1 MNWFH
6 RIGLREKVLC
16 TVVFTCLIC
25 GGISLGVGV
34 IFNGLEFREGLIKKS
49 QTIHS
54 RINVASRYV
63 AGQGGLDPMIE
74 RYTKKYQSP
83 SELTEEDKNIILQQV
98 PIYAAMK
105 IGGNDSESEHYNFRV
120 FSDEPRN
127 KDHYATAEEMK
138 IFNKFQ
144 KDPKLEEYILENFK
158 TVTVYRPV
166 RIRKKFGCMTCH
178 GDPKTSPWGNG
189 EDILGYKMENWADG
203 KLHGVFAVSN
213 DISVIKGLDKG
224 FSSTSYL
231 GMYIT
236 MGALVAISLAVL
248 IVRSP
253 LATLKDVTKSLDQS
267 KTLVT
272 AASLQIGEASSDLS
286 HASLKQSSSLKDT
299 TISISNMHERI
310 IKNTLN
316 AQAAAT
322 ASEKSESAV
331 ESGKVVIQKMITS
344 MKDISVSNNE
354 VIGQINSSN
363 ADLTGIINIIN
374 EIETKTKVINEI
386 VFQTKL
392 LSFNAS
398 VEAARSG
405 EHGKGFA
412 VVAEEIGNLAQMS
425 GKASLEISELLE
437 ESTVKVQMIVENTK
451 SKVEELVERG
461 NEKIN
466 NGVNTAYEC
475 GSVLE
480 DIFKNVSIVSRIAH
494 DIHSAGAEQA
504 LGIKEI
510 TKALDELQEVTKKN
524 QQTGEE
530 AADAASKLSSESRA
544 LNIIVGELTGTI
556 YGKGVKT

>member
-16 TVVFTCLIC
+16 TVVFTCIIC
-25 GGISLGVGV
+25 GGISLGVGI
-34 IFNGLEFREGLIKKS
+34 IFNGLEFRDGLIKKS

-54 RINVASRYV
+54 RINVASHYV
-63 AGQGGLDPMIE
+63 AGQGGLGPMIE
-74 RYTKKYQSP
+74 RYTKKYKSP
-83 SELTEEDKNIILQQV
+83 AELTEEDKNIILQQV

-105 IGGNDSESEHYNFRV
+105 IGENDSESEHYSFRV

-127 KDHYATAEEMK
+127 KDHHATIEEMK

-144 KDPKLEEYILENFK
+144 QDPKLEEYILENFK
-158 TVTVYRPV
+158 TVAVYRPV

-189 EDILGYKMENWADG
+189 EDILGHKMENWPEG

-213 DISVIKGLDKG
+213 DISIIKGLDKG

-236 MGALVAISLAVL
+236 MGALVAIFFAVL
-248 IVRSP
+248 IVRTP
-253 LATLKDVTKSLDQS
+253 LAILKEVTKSLDQS
-267 KTLVT
+267 KTCVT
-272 AASLQIGEASSDLS
+272 DASVQIGEASADLS
-286 HASLKQSSSLKDT
+286 HASLQQSASLKNT
-299 TISISNMHERI
+299 TISINNMHDRI
-310 IKNTLN
+310 AKNILN
-316 AQAAAT
+316 AKAAAS
-322 ASEKSESAV
+322 ASDKSQVAAEA
-331 ESGKVVIQKMITS
+331 GKSVIQKMITS
-344 MKDISVSNNE
+344 MKDINLSNNE
-354 VIGQINSSN
+354 IIEQIKTSNS
-363 ADLTGIINIIN
+363 DLTAIISIIN

-425 GKASLEISELLE
+425 GKASLEISDLLD
-437 ESTVKVQMIVENTK
+437 ESTVKVKKIVEETK
-451 SKVEELVERG
+451 FKVEELVDRG

-466 NGVNTAYEC
+466 SGVNTAYEC

-480 DIFKNVSIVSRIAH
+480 EIFQNINTVSRIAQ
-494 DIHSAGAEQA
+494 DIHSAGVEQA

-510 TKALDELQEVTKKN
+510 TKALDELQTVTIKN

-544 LNIIVGELTGTI
+544 LNIIVGELNGTI
-556 YGKGVKT
+556 YGKEIKT